1 MVGEVNARP
10 SASTGGRIGAG
21 LRQRMAGLAWHARR
35 TGLDGG
41 RRRLAGDDRFETQ
54 IVVMASD
61 SDAVSW
67 LRLGGRFVFGT
78 HCVRDRAG
86 SSRAFGF
93 NTNWRMPVRPTAST
107 LLSPVWTP
115 ATSNST
121 SRSTT
126 NQSPDMT
133 LSPPPRAEVYL
144 VENRLNP
151 ISTRAALELTDD
163 NLRCTVKEYSKW
175 VEKAL
180 GISDLRSRL
189 QAGEAVAAFDFRRD
203 QLKIKWLKQFLKAG
217 FSVSEGS
224 SRRWLVSLVYPT
236 GIMALVEVVDGW
248 DVHNEWRRAL
258 PPT

>member
-1 MVGEVNARP
+1 
-10 SASTGGRIGAG
+10 
-21 LRQRMAGLAWHARR
+21 
-35 TGLDGG
+35 
-41 RRRLAGDDRFETQ
+41 
-54 IVVMASD
+54 
-61 SDAVSW
+61 
-67 LRLGGRFVFGT
+67 
-78 HCVRDRAG
+78 
-86 SSRAFGF
+86 
-93 NTNWRMPVRPTAST
+93 
-107 LLSPVWTP
+107 
-115 ATSNST
+115 
-121 SRSTT
+121 
-126 NQSPDMT
+126 MT

-163 NLRCTVKEYSKW
+163 KLRCTVKEYSKW

-217 FSVSEGS
+217 FAVSEGD

-236 GIMALVEVVDGW
+236 GVLALVEVVDGW
-248 DVHNEWRRAL
+248 DVHKEWRRAL

>member
-21 LRQRMAGLAWHARR
+21 LRHRMAGLAWHARR

-54 IVVMASD
+54 IVVMASR

-78 HCVRDRAG
+78 HCVGDRTG
-86 SSRAFGF
+86 SSCAFGF

-144 VENRLNP
+144 VENRFNP
-151 ISTRAALELTDD
+151 ISARAALELTDD

-217 FSVSEGS
+217 FSVSEGG

-236 GIMALVEVVDGW
+236 GILALVEVVDGW

>member
-1 MVGEVNARP
+1 
-10 SASTGGRIGAG
+10 
-21 LRQRMAGLAWHARR
+21 
-35 TGLDGG
+35 
-41 RRRLAGDDRFETQ
+41 
-54 IVVMASD
+54 MASD

-67 LRLGGRFVFGT
+67 LRLGGRFVFDT
-78 HCVRDRAG
+78 HCVRGRTG

-93 NTNWRMPVRPTAST
+93 NTNWRMPVRPTASMW
-107 LLSPVWTP
+107 LSPAWTL

-121 SRSTT
+121 PRSTT

-203 QLKIKWLKQFLKAG
+203 QLKITWLKQFLKAG
-217 FSVSEGS
+217 FSVSEGRLAPLAGVPRLS
-224 SRRWLVSLVYPT
+224 HWNH
-236 GIMALVEVVDGW
+236 GIGGGGGRLGRPQRMAACSASDLTRGPIIPWCSMTTNAQSWNGCARKTPNYGW
-248 DVHNEWRRAL
+248 TVHF
-258 PPT
+258 

>member
-1 MVGEVNARP
+1 
-10 SASTGGRIGAG
+10 
-21 LRQRMAGLAWHARR
+21 
-35 TGLDGG
+35 
-41 RRRLAGDDRFETQ
+41 
-54 IVVMASD
+54 MASD

-78 HCVRDRAG
+78 HCVRD
-86 SSRAFGF
+86 SRAFGF
-93 NTNWRMPVRPTAST
+93 NANWRMPVRPTAST

-133 LSPPPRAEVYL
+133 LYPPPRADVYL

-180 GISDLRSRL
+180 GISILVAE
-189 QAGEAVAAFDFRRD
+189 AGEAVAAFDFRRD
-203 QLKIKWLKQFLKAG
+203 QLKIKWLKQFLNAG
-217 FSVSEGS
+217 FSVSEGG

-236 GIMALVEVVDGW
+236 GILALVEVVDGW

>member
-1 MVGEVNARP
+1 
-10 SASTGGRIGAG
+10 
-21 LRQRMAGLAWHARR
+21 
-35 TGLDGG
+35 
-41 RRRLAGDDRFETQ
+41 
-54 IVVMASD
+54 
-61 SDAVSW
+61 
-67 LRLGGRFVFGT
+67 
-78 HCVRDRAG
+78 
-86 SSRAFGF
+86 
-93 NTNWRMPVRPTAST
+93 
-107 LLSPVWTP
+107 
-115 ATSNST
+115 
-121 SRSTT
+121 
-126 NQSPDMT
+126 MT

-144 VENRLNP
+144 VENRFNP
-151 ISTRAALELTDD
+151 ISARAALELTDD

-224 SRRWLVSLVYPT
+224 SLVYPT

-248 DVHNEWRRAL
+248 DVHHEWRRAL

>member
-1 MVGEVNARP
+1 
-10 SASTGGRIGAG
+10 
-21 LRQRMAGLAWHARR
+21 
-35 TGLDGG
+35 
-41 RRRLAGDDRFETQ
+41 
-54 IVVMASD
+54 
-61 SDAVSW
+61 
-67 LRLGGRFVFGT
+67 
-78 HCVRDRAG
+78 
-86 SSRAFGF
+86 
-93 NTNWRMPVRPTAST
+93 
-107 LLSPVWTP
+107 
-115 ATSNST
+115 
-121 SRSTT
+121 
-126 NQSPDMT
+126 MT

-144 VENRLNP
+144 VESRLRP

-163 NLRCTVKEYSKW
+163 NLRCTVKEYSGW

-217 FSVSEGS
+217 FSVSEGG

-248 DVHNEWRRAL
+248 DVHHEWRRAL